1 MDKVKVLFVCLG
13 NICRSPMA
21 EGAFRY
27 HVEQAGLADKFL
39 IDSAGTAA
47 YHVGNLADERMRG
60 VAASRGLVLSSTAR
74 QITKEDTETFDYI
87 LAMDRQN
94 FVDIS
99 DLSDHMLANLYLMRE
114 FDEEKDQEDVPDPYY
129 GGIEGF
135 ENVYQL
141 LMRSTKKLLED
152 IKNRL

>member
-1 MDKVKVLFVCLG
+1 M
-13 NICRSPMA
+13 
-21 EGAFRY
+21 
-27 HVEQAGLADKFL
+27 
-39 IDSAGTAA
+39 
-47 YHVGNLADERMRG
+47 
-60 VAASRGLVLSSTAR
+60 SSTAR